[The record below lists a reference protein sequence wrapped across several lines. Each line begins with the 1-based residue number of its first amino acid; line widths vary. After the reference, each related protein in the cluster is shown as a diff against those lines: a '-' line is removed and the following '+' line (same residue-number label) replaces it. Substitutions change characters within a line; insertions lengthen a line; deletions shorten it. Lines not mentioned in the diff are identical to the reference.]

1 MKVLVT
7 GGSGLLGSN
16 IKKAKGGWYYP
27 SHKNFDITKERQM
40 QDYLNDHKFNEDD
53 LILHCAA
60 FTGIKECETMKH
72 MARLVNVTG
81 TENVIK
87 TAFKKNIFVIYIS
100 TDYVFKGK
108 QGNYKEGD
116 RTEPMTY
123 YGLTK
128 LEPEKFVLGYGKSTV
143 IRTSF
148 IQGDEWPHPAA
159 FENKYSSFVK
169 VDKLVEALI
178 KIIEDEN
185 RPLGLLHV
193 GGKRKSFYEMAQSID
208 PEISKISLKDL
219 NLDIPPDTSLNVS
232 RYVSLYGS
240 IKE

>member
-16 IKKAKGGWYYP
+16 IKKVRVDWFYP
-27 SHKNFDITKERQM
+27 SHENFDITKERQM
-40 QDYLNDHKFNEDD
+40 QDYLNEYKFNEND

-60 FTGIKECETMKH
+60 FTGIKECENIKH
-72 MARLVNVTG
+72 MARMVNITG

-100 TDYVFKGK
+100 TDYVFKGI

-116 RTEPMTY
+116 RTEPTTY

-128 LEPEKFVLGYGKSTV
+128 WEPEKFVLGYGKSTV

-159 FENKYSSFVK
+159 FEDKYSSFVK

-193 GGKRKSFYEMAQSID
+193 GGKRKSFYEMAKTID
-208 PEISKISLKDL
+208 PEIGKISLKDTSF
-219 NLDIPPDTSLNVS
+219 NIPPDTSLDCGRFN
-232 RYVSLYGS
+232 RLYGA

>member
-7 GGSGLLGSN
+7 GGSGLLGKN
-16 IKKAKGGWYYP
+16 IKKVRGGWYYP
-27 SHKNFDITKERQM
+27 SHKSFDVTNERQM
-40 QDYLNDHKFNEDD
+40 QDYLNDHKFSEDD

-60 FTGIKECETMKH
+60 FTGIKECENMKH
-72 MARLVNVTG
+72 MARIVNVTG

-87 TAFKKNIFVIYIS
+87 SAFKKNIFVIYIS

-116 RTEPMTY
+116 RTEPTTY

-128 LEPEKFVLGYGKSTV
+128 WEPEKFVLEYGKSTI

-159 FENKYSSFVK
+159 FEDKYSSFVK
-169 VDKLVEALI
+169 VDKLVKALI
-178 KIIEDEN
+178 KIVEDKN

-193 GGKRKSFYEMAQSID
+193 GGKRKSFYEMAQSIN

-219 NLDIPPDTSLNVS
+219 NLDIPPDTSLNVG
-232 RYVSLYGS
+232 RFVRLYGR